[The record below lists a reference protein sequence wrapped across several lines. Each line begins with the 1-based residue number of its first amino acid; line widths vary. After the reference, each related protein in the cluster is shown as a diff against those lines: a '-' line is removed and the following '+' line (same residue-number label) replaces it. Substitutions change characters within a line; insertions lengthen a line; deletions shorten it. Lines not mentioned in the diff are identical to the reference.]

1 MNNELRSFLTKI
13 LNDKKYRA
21 QVEKE
26 PEKTLTSLGVQVRPG
41 QVPTPARLP
50 SDDEIRAL
58 LVLDK
63 AMERF
68 PNGGCLSW
76 FVICGWPKP

>member
-1 MNNELRSFLTKI
+1 MDSKARDFLTRI

-26 PEKTLTSLGVQVRPG
+26 PEKTLGSLGVTVKPG
-41 QVPTPARLP
+41 DIPTPARLP
-50 SDDEIRAL
+50 SDEEIRAL